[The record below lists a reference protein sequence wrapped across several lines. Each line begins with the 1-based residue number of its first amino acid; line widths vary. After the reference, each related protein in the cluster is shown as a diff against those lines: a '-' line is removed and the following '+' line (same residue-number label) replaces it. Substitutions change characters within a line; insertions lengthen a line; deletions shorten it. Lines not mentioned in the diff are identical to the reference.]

1 MRRAAVFGLALG
13 GLAAAAA
20 QAALGDPPAG
30 DPVKQEL
37 VISNHR
43 FDPAQIEVPA
53 GQAVVIHVRNL
64 DPTAEEFD
72 SSALKVEKVIGGHGE
87 GLVHVHPLAAGRY
100 EFVGEY
106 HPGTARGVVVA
117 K

>member
-13 GLAAAAA
+13 GLLAVAAEAA
-20 QAALGDPPAG
+20 PA
-30 DPVKQEL
+30 DPVTQEL

-43 FDPAQIEVPA
+43 FDPAEVAVPA
-53 GQAVVIHVRNL
+53 GQPVVIHVRNL
-64 DPTAEEFD
+64 DATAEEFD

-87 GLVHVHPLAAGRY
+87 GLVHVRPLAPGRY
-100 EFVGEY
+100 EFMGEY

>member
-1 MRRAAVFGLALG
+1 MNCRAVFGLVLC

-20 QAALGDPPAG
+20 PAAAK
-30 DPVKQEL
+30 DPVAREL

-43 FDPAQIEVPA
+43 FDPAEIEVPA
-53 GQAVVIHVRNL
+53 GQAAVIHIRNL
-64 DPTAEEFD
+64 DATAEEFD

-87 GLVHVHPLAAGRY
+87 GTIHVRPLAPGRY
-100 EFVGEY
+100 EFMGEY